1 MTKPRHPDKPEEMT
15 VQLRQDLHRHPE
27 LSGREKMTARRVIDF
42 IAAFSPDEIL
52 ENIGGYGFCASYL
65 FADEGPEIA
74 IRCELDALP
83 IDEVNPLAY
92 ASVTSG
98 VSHKCGHDGHMAI
111 VAGLAAWLSTRPFQA
126 GKVRLLFQPSE
137 ENGQGAQA
145 LLADQKMAGFSPD
158 YVFALHNLP
167 GYPLHEILVV
177 PQQFSATVLSLAI
190 YFEGAVAHAAQ
201 PEKGRNPSLAIS
213 EASIAIQ
220 QLVNPDPAGRDYTL
234 ITPVYTRIGSPD
246 YGISAGEGEVH
257 FTLRAWTEERMGL
270 LLDSID
276 QIIATVSE
284 KYRLSYRTRQ
294 FDYFPTVINDEQ
306 CNALIVEAA
315 KNLDYRV
322 TVLKEPMRFGED
334 FGFFTQKGKGA
345 MFGLGAGMQTAPLH
359 NQAYD
364 FPDALLETG
373 MSMFRRIISTLLQP
387 GQRES

>member
-1 MTKPRHPDKPEEMT
+1 M
-15 VQLRQDLHRHPE
+15 L
-27 LSGREKMTARRVIDF
+27 TARRVIDF

-52 ENIGGYGFCASYL
+52 QNIGGHGFCATYV
-65 FADEGPEIA
+65 FAGNGPEIA

-83 IDEVNPLAY
+83 IDEVNQVAY

-111 VAGLAAWLSTRPFQA
+111 VAGLAAWLSTRPLLA

-145 LLADQKMAGFSPD
+145 LLADPRMVDFSPD
-158 YVFALHNLP
+158 YIFALHNLP
-167 GYPLHEILVV
+167 GYPRHEILVV
-177 PQQFSATVLSLAI
+177 GQQFNATVLSLAI
-190 YFEGAVAHAAQ
+190 YFEGVVTHAAQ
-201 PEKGRNPSLAIS
+201 PEKGRNPSLAVS

-220 QLVNPDPAGRDYTL
+220 KLVKPDPAERDYAL
-234 ITPVYTRIGSPD
+234 VTPVYTRIGSPD

-276 QIIATVSE
+276 KIISAVSD
-284 KYRLSYRTRQ
+284 KYRLSYRTQQ

-306 CNALIVEAA
+306 CNQLIIAA
-315 KNLDYRV
+315 ARKLDYSV
-322 TVLKEPMRFGED
+322 TVLEKPMRFGED

-345 MFGLGAGMQTAPLH
+345 MFGLGAGMQAPPLH
-359 NQAYD
+359 DQAYD
-364 FPDALLETG
+364 FPDAILETG
-373 MSMFRRIISTLLQP
+373 ISMFKEIISQLL
-387 GQRES
+387 GSSQRTF